1 MATTL
6 DRPSTG
12 LEILLGRSLAACVHP
27 VAAWRSGSRAARA
40 QFFFGYFVAGYVL
53 VFLVL
58 LFLASAP
65 ALR

>member
-6 DRPSTG
+6 ERPSTG

-27 VAAWRSGSRAARA
+27 VAAWRSGSRSARA
-40 QFFFGYFVAGYVL
+40 QFFFGYFVAGYV

-58 LFLASAP
+58 LFLTSAP
-65 ALR
+65 AFR

>member
-12 LEILLGRSLAACVHP
+12 LEILLGRSLAAFVHP
-27 VAAWRSGSRAARA
+27 VAAWRSGSRSARA
-40 QFFFGYFVAGYVL
+40 QFFFGYFVAGYV

-58 LFLASAP
+58 LFLTSAP
-65 ALR
+65 AFR

>member
-27 VAAWRSGSRAARA
+27 VAAWRSGSRSARA
-40 QFFFGYFVAGYVL
+40 QFFFGYFVAGYVM
-53 VFLVL
+53 FLVL
-58 LFLASAP
+58 LFLTSAP
-65 ALR
+65 AFR

>member
-27 VAAWRSGSRAARA
+27 VAAWRSGSRSARA
-40 QFFFGYFVAGYVL
+40 QFFLGYFVAGYV

-58 LFLASAP
+58 LFLTSAP
-65 ALR
+65 AFR

>member
-27 VAAWRSGSRAARA
+27 VAAWRSGSRSARV
-40 QFFFGYFVAGYVL
+40 QFFFGYFVAGYV

-58 LFLASAP
+58 LFLTSAP
-65 ALR
+65 AFR